1 MMLAVGAGI
10 LASSPAFAGLTPLPA
25 GSSGVT
31 ISQTDT
37 FLGDVGAGYHVLYAY
52 QVNVSNGPGLTSATL
67 YADVIQ
73 TAGGTIDM
81 AYQVTNTSSTATI
94 DSMTLSD
101 YSGIGVTSG
110 VSVAGLDDPTAP
122 LGTNFAMP
130 TSPANPPNT
139 AGRTSAPGAQI
150 SFTFS
155 SVTLGDI
162 LPGMTS
168 GIVLV
173 TTPVNF
179 YDTNGAAIV
188 ASTSTVIG
196 SVGYNNV
203 PEVRLTPVA
212 VPEPGSMVLGSLA
225 LICGAGVYG
234 FRRIRRK

>member
-1 MMLAVGAGI
+1 MLGMMLAVGAGI
-10 LASSPAFAGLTPLPA
+10 LTTSPVFAGLTPLPA
-25 GSSGVT
+25 GSASIP

-37 FLGDVGAGYHVLYAY
+37 FLGDVGAGYTVLYGY
-52 QVNVSNGPGLTSATL
+52 SSNVSNGPGLTSATL
-67 YADVIQ
+67 YADVIK
-73 TAGGTIDM
+73 TAGGTVDI

-101 YSGIGVTSG
+101 YSGISG
-110 VSVAGLDDPTAP
+110 VAVAGLADATAP
-122 LGTNFAMP
+122 AGTNFATP
-130 TSPANPPNT
+130 TAPANPPNT
-139 AGRTSAPGAQI
+139 ASRTSTPGAQV

-155 SVTLGDI
+155 GVTLGDI
-162 LPGMTS
+162 LPGQTS

-173 TTPVNF
+173 ATGVNY

-196 SVGYNNV
+196 SVGYNGV
-203 PEVRLTPVA
+203 PEVRLTA
-212 VPEPGSMVLGSLA
+212 IPEPGSMVLGSLA